1 VLSEAST
8 KSPLLLVTF
17 CFVEVALLRC
27 ASVGLSMNMLP
38 CPDATKEGLLMLVD
52 L

>member
-1 VLSEAST
+1 MLSDART
-8 KSPLLLVTF
+8 KRPLLLVTF
-17 CFVEVALLRC
+17 CFVDVALLRC

-38 CPDATKEGLLMLVD
+38 CPEDTKDGLLMLVD